1 VLPFG
6 VLFLD
11 RRNTDHTADLSFTSC
26 IGHEDANERFCIEP
40 IAQPIALRPP
50 RTSADMS
57 AGRINDVIADAVLH
71 QQAMKPKAIAASTVS
86 GGSAR

>member
-26 IGHEDANERFCIEP
+26 IGHEDANERFCIE
-40 IAQPIALRPP
+40 PIALRPP